1 MFHRDYKSFTEE
13 KFLDD
18 VDKEMIKGTFYQTN
32 ELYAAFLRYFNLSR
46 IGKPLFKQKLFAEI
60 MTL

>member
-13 KFLDD
+13 KFLND

-32 ELYAAFLRYFNLSR
+32 ELFNKQRVEERMINQSGIKRRYR
-46 IGKPLFKQKLFAEI
+46 
-60 MTL
+60 

>member
-1 MFHRDYKSFTEE
+1 MFHRDYKCFTGK
-13 KFLDD
+13 KFLND

-32 ELYAAFLRYFNLSR
+32 ELLSR